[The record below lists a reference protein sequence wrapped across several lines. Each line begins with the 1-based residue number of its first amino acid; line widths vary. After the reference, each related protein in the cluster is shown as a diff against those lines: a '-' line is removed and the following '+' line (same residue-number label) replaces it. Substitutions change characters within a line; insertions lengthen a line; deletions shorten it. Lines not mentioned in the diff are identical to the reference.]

1 MDAKPLWKT
10 CKKISLYLIMATTAT
25 TATIEPINFIDTLS
39 QNAITLGIAIYL
51 IVIAYYMTK
60 DPEKLFTNIYLYST
74 IAIVPIIIGLV
85 YLLKNSNSFVNS
97 PKLELNDYIKYG
109 FGFVFFI
116 LFVYFFNNI
125 NISSQMVYLAT
136 GFIQLIIV
144 FMIIVALAIIYKV
157 GYNYLYKMQGWSGF
171 IVNLIFY
178 IPCMLLDLL
187 EYLKADLQQAPK
199 AVYVLLIIELV
210 LGLLYVYSP
219 KISKSFG
226 KMLGLKDGKI
236 VLAEPLRIDKETRLL
251 SYVDLQKDKDKN
263 QIINNKF
270 AISAWIYIIPVEPSH
285 SPYNGDATV
294 FEFTDYHPR
303 LIYNGAKGKFKA
315 FFNQSSYT
323 EVEMPLQKWNHVVFN
338 YTKFNA
344 DLFVN
349 GKLMGSVE
357 RDIVNENLSIGDIIT
372 VGQVGG
378 LSGGICNIVYFGRP
392 LVKYEIETIYNLNKN
407 SDPPSI

>member
-10 CKKISLYLIMATTAT
+10 CKKISLYLIMATT
-25 TATIEPINFIDTLS
+25 TAPTNFINTLS
-39 QNAITLGIAIYL
+39 QNAITLGVAIYL

-60 DPEKLFTNIYLYST
+60 DPEKIFTKIYLYST
-74 IAIVPIIIGLV
+74 IAIVPIIIGFV
-85 YLLKNSNSFVNS
+85 YLLKNSNSIANTAN
-97 PKLELNDYIKYG
+97 LEFNDYIKYG

-116 LFVYFFNNI
+116 LIVYFFNNI

-210 LGLLYVYSP
+210 LGLLYVYSQ

-226 KMLGLKDGKI
+226 KMLGLKDGKV
-236 VLAEPLRIDKETRLL
+236 VLAEPLRIDKETRLT
-251 SYVDLQKDKDKN
+251 SYVDLQKNKIDDKN

-270 AISAWIYIIPVEPSH
+270 AISAWIYIVPVSPSH
-285 SPYNGDATV
+285 SPYNGDATI
-294 FEFTDYHPR
+294 FEFTNYHPR
-303 LIYNGAKGKFKA
+303 LIYNGAKGKFKV
-315 FFNQSSYT
+315 FFNQSSST
-323 EVEMPLQKWNHVVFN
+323 EVDMPLQKWNHVVFN
-338 YTKFNA
+338 YTKLNA

-349 GKLMGSVE
+349 GKLVGSVE
-357 RDIVNENLSIGDIIT
+357 RDDVNENLSISDIMT

-378 LSGGICNIVYFGRP
+378 LSGGICNIVYFPRP
-392 LVKYEIETIYNLNKN
+392 LVKYEIETIYSLNKD
-407 SDPPSI
+407 SDPPTL

>member
-10 CKKISLYLIMATTAT
+10 CKKISLYLIMATT
-25 TATIEPINFIDTLS
+25 TAPTNFIDILTKNVVTLS
-39 QNAITLGIAIYL
+39 VAIYL

-60 DPEKLFTNIYLYST
+60 DPEKIFTKIYLYST
-74 IAIVPIIIGLV
+74 IAIVPIIIGFV
-85 YLLKNSNSFVNS
+85 YLLKNSNSNS
-97 PKLELNDYIKYG
+97 IANTAKLELNDYIKYG

-116 LFVYFFNNI
+116 LIVYFFNNI

-136 GFIQLIIV
+136 GFVQLIVV
-144 FMIIVALAIIYKV
+144 FMIIVAFAIIYKV
-157 GYNYLYKMQGWSGF
+157 GYNYLYKMQGLSGF

-219 KISKSFG
+219 IISKSFG
-226 KMLGLKDGKI
+226 KMLGLKDGKV
-236 VLAEPLRIDKETRLL
+236 VLAEPLRIDKETRLT
-251 SYVDLQKDKDKN
+251 SYVDLQENKIDDKN

-270 AISAWIYIIPVEPSH
+270 AISAWIYIVPVSPSH
-285 SPYNGDATV
+285 SPYNGDATI
-294 FEFTDYHPR
+294 FEFTNYHPR
-303 LIYNGAKGKFKA
+303 LIYNGAKGKFKV
-315 FFNQSSYT
+315 FFNQSSST
-323 EVEMPLQKWNHVVFN
+323 EVDMPLQKWNHVVFN
-338 YTKFNA
+338 YTKLNA

-349 GKLMGSVE
+349 GKLVGSVE
-357 RDIVNENLSIGDIIT
+357 RDVVNENLSISDIMT

-378 LSGGICNIVYFGRP
+378 LSGGICNIVYFPRP
-392 LVKYEIETIYNLNKN
+392 LVKYEIETIYSLNKD
-407 SDPPSI
+407 SDQPSI

>member
-1 MDAKPLWKT
+1 
-10 CKKISLYLIMATTAT
+10 MATT
-25 TATIEPINFIDTLS
+25 TAPTNFIDILTKNVVTLS
-39 QNAITLGIAIYL
+39 VAIYL

-60 DPEKLFTNIYLYST
+60 DPEKLFTKIYLYST
-74 IAIVPIIIGLV
+74 IAIVPIIIGFV
-85 YLLKNSNSFVNS
+85 YLLKNSNSIANTA
-97 PKLELNDYIKYG
+97 KLELNDYIKYG

-116 LFVYFFNNI
+116 LIVYFFNNI

-136 GFIQLIIV
+136 GFVQLIIV
-144 FMIIVALAIIYKV
+144 FMIIVAFAIIYKV

-219 KISKSFG
+219 IISKSFG
-226 KMLGLKDGKI
+226 KMLGLKDGKV
-236 VLAEPLRIDKETRLL
+236 VLAEPLRIDKETRLT
-251 SYVDLQKDKDKN
+251 SYVDLQKNKIDDKN

-270 AISAWIYIIPVEPSH
+270 AISAWIYIVPVSPSH
-285 SPYNGDATV
+285 SPYNGDATI
-294 FEFTDYHPR
+294 FEFTNYHPR
-303 LIYNGAKGKFKA
+303 LIYNGAKGKFKV

-323 EVEMPLQKWNHVVFN
+323 EVDMPLQKWNHVVFN
-338 YTKFNA
+338 YTKLNA

-349 GKLMGSVE
+349 GKLVGSVV
-357 RDIVNENLSIGDIIT
+357 RDNVNENLSISDIMT

-378 LSGGICNIVYFGRP
+378 LSGGICNIVYFPRP
-392 LVKYEIETIYNLNKN
+392 LVKYEIETIYNLNKD